1 MKILQKNSAQK
12 IQKKEVEDF
21 GISHSTGY
29 RYLFW
34 LFIVV
39 VLVSIFSMVTTI
51 YCSTGRFELFIDS
64 VNNLN
69 TVYFDYGRSELKE
82 TAYPVIDKIAEEMKN
97 NENSV
102 IITGFTDDKGNEEFN
117 IELSLKRANSVRNYL
132 ISKGINGNRLTV
144 RAMGENEP
152 VNDNSTD
159 VNRALNRRVEFAIT
173 HNGKNIGR
181 NAIDKFPHRRFYAE
195 GTLNNQNVNANILVK
210 SSDEIIAD
218 ISIRDSSDIPVD
230 SVNAEDISALLKWDN
245 NGIIDST
252 EGKPRLIP
260 INDKKKIA
268 FTLTMDYSGSMF
280 GVDDYNMNTPKSDK
294 IKARESSVELFI

>member
-1 MKILQKNSAQK
+1 MNILQKNSAQK
-12 IQKKEVEDF
+12 IQKKEVEEF
-21 GISHSTGY
+21 GFSQGTGY

-51 YCSTGRFELFIDS
+51 YCSVGRFGIFIDS

-102 IITGFTDDKGNEEFN
+102 IITGFTDDKGSEEFN

-159 VNRALNRRVEFAIT
+159 VNRALNRRL
-173 HNGKNIGR
+173 
-181 NAIDKFPHRRFYAE
+181 
-195 GTLNNQNVNANILVK
+195 TLL
-210 SSDEIIAD
+210 
-218 ISIRDSSDIPVD
+218 
-230 SVNAEDISALLKWDN
+230 
-245 NGIIDST
+245 
-252 EGKPRLIP
+252 
-260 INDKKKIA
+260 
-268 FTLTMDYSGSMF
+268 
-280 GVDDYNMNTPKSDK
+280 
-294 IKARESSVELFI
+294 